1 MALQIGDAVPD
12 CAFFRLD
19 GGLVRL
25 SELATRP
32 VVLIFL
38 RHLA

>member
-1 MALQIGDAVPD
+1 MSLG
-12 CAFFRLD
+12 
-19 GGLVRL
+19 
-25 SELATRP
+25 ELAPDLAFVEGPGAVRHLTDWGPRP

>member
-1 MALQIGDAVPD
+1 MMDLGEIAPD
-12 CAFFRLD
+12 LAFVEGTGR
-19 GGLVRL
+19 VIHL
-25 SELATRP
+25 SEWAPRP